1 MKQYLSLSLIF
12 CTAIFLAACGG
23 GTSNNAPTPNKANAA
38 SSTSPTSTGPLAVTT
53 PTPSQVQN
61 AAPTVTA
68 VYQAFCAAVQKK
80 DEAAVRKIYSADTIR
95 ELEKQMMDKGEKS
108 LLKFLEDDI
117 PSGQC
122 SVKNEVIKGDTA
134 VAYIVSDLYP
144 NGIDIIFVKENGE
157 WKMTTKSPAVDAL
170 KSTTGGK

>member
-1 MKQYLSLSLIF
+1 MKHYLSLSLIF
-12 CTAIFLAACGG
+12 CTAALFAACGG
-23 GTSNNAPTPNKANAA
+23 GTSNNAPTPNKTNPA

-68 VYQAFCAAVQKK
+68 VYLAFCAAVQKK
-80 DEAAVRKIYSADTIR
+80 DEAAVRKIFSTDTIR
-95 ELEKQMMDKGEKS
+95 ELEKQMKDKGEKS
-108 LLKFLEDDI
+108 LLKFIEDDV

-134 VAYIVSDLYP
+134 EAYIVSDLYP
-144 NGIDIIFVKENGE
+144 NGINMIFVKENGE
-157 WKMTTKSPAVDAL
+157 WKLTTRSPTVEAL
-170 KSTTGGK
+170 KSTAGGK

>member
-1 MKQYLSLSLIF
+1 MF
-12 CTAIFLAACGG
+12 CTAVLFAACGG
-23 GTSNNAPTPNKANAA
+23 GTSNNAPTPNKTSSA

-61 AAPTVTA
+61 AAPTVAA

-80 DEAAVRKIYSADTIR
+80 DEAAVRKIYSTDTIR
-95 ELEKQMMDKGEKS
+95 ELERQMKNEGEKS

-122 SVKNEVIKGDTA
+122 SVKNEVITGDSA
-134 VAYIVSDLYP
+134 VAELVSDLYP
-144 NGIDIIFVKENGE
+144 NGIKIVFVKENGE
-157 WKMTTKSPAVDAL
+157 WKMTTKSPTVDAL
-170 KSTTGGK
+170 KSTTGRK